1 MSEINFP
8 DPQTYDAD
16 SFGTTLP
23 PVQQKR
29 GGGNRV
35 WLMACGGCATLVAL
49 ACVCCAIGG
58 YIGLRQDVGQALL
71 WAGAFQQSNYD
82 VADLL
87 VCDDSQ
93 AADLTD
99 ELADADAVLLD
110 YTFSQESGSDTRVEG
125 TMEIEGQT
133 SRWSA
138 TFVIADG
145 GNFGGGLF
153 GRCIDQIRV
162 DE

>member
-8 DPQTYDAD
+8 DPQSYDAE
-16 SFGTTLP
+16 SFGTTP
-23 PVQQKR
+23 ESPVQQKR
-29 GGGNRV
+29 GGNRT
-35 WLMACGGCATLVAL
+35 WLIACGGCTALVAL
-49 ACVCCAIGG
+49 ACICCAIGG

-82 VADLL
+82 VAELL

-93 AADLTD
+93 AAELTD
-99 ELADADAVLLD
+99 QLSDADAVLID

-125 TMEIEGQT
+125 TMEIDGVEEF
-133 SRWSA
+133 WSA
-138 TFVIADG
+138 TFIIADG

-153 GRCIDQIRV
+153 GRCIDEIIV